1 MLQSALKNYKG
12 RRLIIILVQMKK
24 STSQATAKMYIDED
38 INFLSQNEKMTSQSA
53 TKDYKDRDIKIFSEK
68 L

>member
-1 MLQSALKNYKG
+1 
-12 RRLIIILVQMKK
+12 MKK